1 MRKFSVAVVGVV
13 LAAVVAACG
22 GSDDTADGRQGDRER
37 ASSRARSAS
46 GSWIRA
52 RRRSRT
58 SSSSTEP
65 TSQAAHPGTKIDIQF
80 VPWAQAHDKFVTA
93 MAGGKVPDVAE
104 MGTTWTPEFAD
115 QGGLVEQ
122 PKISKGDY
130 VSSLVDAATLNG
142 KVYGK
147 PWYAGARA
155 LIYRKD
161 MLEKAGV
168 EPPTTWDETMAAAK
182 AIKSKVGG
190 GVYPVSFTG
199 LSEHM
204 YLPTIWQ
211 AGGQIATQDGETW
224 KSALNSP
231 EAAKALDY
239 YASFYKDGLDPKAAV
254 GWEEPDA
261 QTAFANGDV
270 AMLIAGG
277 WTYNS
282 IIATKPDLEKKI
294 GTALTPAGPSGKNTA
309 FAGGIAPRAVPGV
322 QEQGPGRGVHRLH
335 ARAGPAEQVHGRD
348 RLPAGHHRRHQGVGL
363 SRGSA
368 AQAVRRAAARSLRG
382 LPAVAEV
389 GRTGGREHL
398 RRRDPEGDEGP
409 GDRRSRPWPS
419 WPRRWTRSSQGEEP
433 GRSSVRDPPRAPGIP
448 ERGHALSSAPA
459 AVSAGRSERLAAAGG
474 VAAARWRGHHAGA
487 LLLPAMVIIVGLVGY
502 PLVRTVYLSFTD
514 TGLGERSTAG
524 RRGSAWTTT
533 RRSSPTSTCG
543 RPWSTRS
550 SSGRCA

>member
-1 MRKFSVAVVGVV
+1 MRKFSVAVAGMV
-13 LAAVVAACG
+13 LATVVAACG
-22 GSDDTADGRQGDRER
+22 GGDDNK
-37 ASSRARSAS
+37 ASSDKAASNKLS
-46 GSWIRA
+46 GSISVWIMDPG
-52 RRRSRT
+52 SPKIQGVVKQYGT
-58 SSSSTEP
+58 DFE
-65 TSQAAHPGTKIDIQF
+65 AAHPGTKIDIQF

-93 MAGGKVPDVAE
+93 IAGGKVPDVAE

-122 PKISKGDY
+122 PKIGKGQY

-147 PWYAGARA
+147 PWYAGARS

-161 MLEKAGV
+161 ILAKAGIDK
-168 EPPTTWDETMAAAK
+168 PPTNWDEMMAAAK

-239 YASFYKDGLDPKAAV
+239 YSSFYKQGLDPKAAI

-282 IIATKPDLEKKI
+282 IIATKPSLEKKM
-294 GTALTPAGPSGKNTA
+294 GTALTPAGPSGQGTA
-309 FAGGIAPRAVPGV
+309 FAGGSHLVQFQESKNKDLGAAFIDFMLEPEQLNKFTSEIGFLPGTTDGIKASGYLEDP
-322 QEQGPGRGVHRLH
+322 QRKPF
-335 ARAGPAEQVHGRD
+335 AEQLLDHSAVYPPSPKWG
-348 RLPAGHHRRHQGVGL
+348 GL
-363 SRGSA
+363 EGANIFDGEIQKVMKGQTTSK
-368 AQAVRRAAARSLRG
+368 QAVADLAKKM
-382 LPAVAEV
+382 
-389 GRTGGREHL
+389 
-398 RRRDPEGDEGP
+398 DE
-409 GDRRSRPWPS
+409 
-419 WPRRWTRSSQGEEP
+419 EF
-433 GRSSVRDPPRAPGIP
+433 
-448 ERGHALSSAPA
+448 
-459 AVSAGRSERLAAAGG
+459 AG
-474 VAAARWRGHHAGA
+474 
-487 LLLPAMVIIVGLVGY
+487 
-502 PLVRTVYLSFTD
+502 
-514 TGLGERSTAG
+514 
-524 RRGSAWTTT
+524 
-533 RRSSPTSTCG
+533 
-543 RPWSTRS
+543 
-550 SSGRCA
+550 